1 MPQVPVYN
9 GPQVRTEA
17 LRPAFARNMD
27 VSSGGRAVG
36 QALQGLGDD
45 LDRVALRNAETRAN
59 EVDTEITRAWNAW
72 EDENRGKYTNQTAEG
87 YTAAVDAWWKDAAKT
102 YGGDLDPRAR
112 GMVGKALAR
121 RQTIA
126 LDQAGKYESAE
137 KEKYADSTTAAAIST
152 ATVSAL
158 KSGDYEGEAAR
169 IRDLV
174 ATQGARK
181 NWDKDQRNAEL
192 NNRLGTYHTAV
203 VTQLA
208 EKDAVGAQTYL
219 EAAIQRGEIPADRQ
233 TRLET
238 IIKGEADNQFATQ
251 KAAEW
256 SAMPLKDQ
264 LAEAA
269 KIEDPQRRE
278 KTLTQVRNNYAMVKQ
293 AEQEQEAAAAD
304 TAWQAIA
311 RGQRVPE
318 AVLSQ
323 MNGRERIQ
331 LQEHLRAKA
340 ERAAAGRPVKTDMAT
355 YIDTR
360 EKLARGE
367 RVDLRA
373 LTEKVSPSD
382 MEKLIDIQTST
393 SKGGVKQDSMLTDEA
408 RINTALTGLG
418 IVKKDNPAVATA
430 FTLEVDR
437 RVRAESAARGGK
449 DLTADEKQKIIDT
462 VAMDKVY
469 VDEWGR
475 DPQKPI
481 ALLKPDE
488 LADAYVTVGEQRVQL
503 NTIPATDRAQI
514 ISALKKRGITATEQA
529 IAELYLMNKKG
540 K

>member
-17 LRPAFARNMD
+17 LRPALARNMD
-27 VSSGGRAVG
+27 VSSGGRTVG

-102 YGGDLDPRAR
+102 YGADLDPRAQQ
-112 GMVGKALAR
+112 MVGKALMR

-126 LDQAGKYESAE
+126 LDQAGKYETGE

-181 NWDKDQRNAEL
+181 NWDKAQRDAEL

-208 EKDAVGAQTYL
+208 EKDAAQAQGYL
-219 EAAIQRGEIPADRQ
+219 EAAIQRGEIQPDRQ

-238 IIKGEADNQFATQ
+238 VIKGEADNQFATQ

-256 SAMPLKDQ
+256 ANKPLADQ

-269 KIEDPQRRE
+269 RIEDPQRRE
-278 KTLTQVRNNYAMVKQ
+278 KTLTQIRNNYALTKQ
-293 AEQEQEAAAAD
+293 AEQERENAAAD
-304 TAWQAIA
+304 TAWQAVA

-323 MNGRERIQ
+323 MSGRERVQ
-331 LQEHLRAKA
+331 LQEHLRAKS
-340 ERAAAGRPVKTDMAT
+340 ERVAAGRPIKTDMAT

-382 MEKLIDIQTST
+382 MEKLIDIQTTT
-393 SKGGVKQDSMLTDEA
+393 SKGGAKQDSMLTDEA
-408 RINTALTGLG
+408 RISTAITALG
-418 IVKKDNPAVATA
+418 IDKKKNPEAATA
-430 FTLEVDR
+430 FVMEVDR
-437 RVRAESAARGGK
+437 RVRAESAAKGGK
-449 DLTADEKQKIIDT
+449 DLTADEKQAIVDR
-462 VAMDKVY
+462 VALDKVY
-469 VDEWGR
+469 VDEVGR
-475 DPQKPI
+475 DPQKPVF
-481 ALLKPDE
+481 LLTPDE
-488 LADAYVTVGEQRVQL
+488 LADAYVDVGGKRVQL